1 MDAEEGGS
9 AHLLREL
16 APRQAAEALAA
27 LCGIEPQHF
36 TYRGAAPVPGRH
48 GLGPL
53 AARCRIAQLG
63 ARARDLPPD
72 LPPFS
77 AEDVKAY
84 RSAAWLDH
92 LRDYNAGY
100 LAGRPRMLH
109 SPLHHQ
115 PVRIIGEVVN
125 DSHQVHIALHG
136 NELFFFLFVGRLP
149 QGIYYPSR
157 DLFLVLRPNW
167 LHQRDAVFRFLRVFL
182 SEPLRFARFIA
193 RGMAGQLI
201 PGFVVGDRRPGHYLK
216 ESLAYLDAAE
226 AEIVGFQ
233 QRGGLLVLIAD
244 WCAMDPLAVIPALGQ
259 GEVLTLH
266 SATAPLRLL
275 DLGVDQHR
283 VYRTKAH
290 EGPDWLRRRLGIAPN
305 GSAPE
310 AVPRRFRVMLSVDAE
325 RGRVLNQVEAFR
337 FVLRRLGAA
346 CAARGLDLEVAWD
359 GWTVPRQPN
368 ERDLA
373 VMARIEATVA
383 EIIADPAPRI
393 ARQVRIHG
401 RSAFA
406 KVAEIAQCDLVLT
419 TQGTGAL
426 LPSWLL
432 DRPAIVYHVAAMVP
446 NRSDLSEATVV
457 QLDQRAVIE
466 EARDGPAAHGN
477 RFSLALW
484 GLDDALVRAVGDRL
498 GLQREIAA
506 PPAAAHTT
514 MNAGTE

>member
-1 MDAEEGGS
+1 MDAEEVGP
-9 AHLLREL
+9 APLLRDL
-16 APRQAAEALAA
+16 TPRDAAEALAA

-36 TYRGAAPVPGRH
+36 VYRGAAPVAGQH

-53 AARCRIAQLG
+53 AARCRVVQLG
-63 ARARDLPPD
+63 ARDLPAD
-72 LPPFS
+72 LPRFTT
-77 AEDVKAY
+77 EDVKFY

-92 LRDYNAGY
+92 LRDYNASY

-115 PVRIIGEVVN
+115 PVRIIGEFVN
-125 DSHQVHIALHG
+125 DSHQVHLALHG
-136 NELFFFLFVGRLP
+136 GELFFFIFVGRLP
-149 QGIYYPSR
+149 QGVYYPSR

-182 SEPLRFARFIA
+182 AEPLRFARFVA
-193 RGMAGQLI
+193 RGMAGRLL

-216 ESLAYLDAAE
+216 ESLAYLDATE
-226 AEIVGFQ
+226 AELVGFQ
-233 QRGGLLVLIAD
+233 QRGGLLALIAD

-259 GEVLTLH
+259 GEVLILH

-283 VYRTKAH
+283 VYRTKSH
-290 EGPDWLRRRLGIAPN
+290 DGPEWLRRRLGIAPDRRAA
-305 GSAPE
+305 AP
-310 AVPRRFRVMLSVDAE
+310 ARFRVMLSVDAE
-325 RGRVLNQVEAFR
+325 RGRLLNQVEAFR

-346 CAARGLDLEVAWD
+346 CAARGLALEVVWD
-359 GWTVPRQPN
+359 GWTVPRLPN

-383 EIIADPAPRI
+383 EIAADPALRI
-393 ARQVRIHG
+393 ACQVSIFG

-432 DRPAIVYHVAAMVP
+432 DRMTIVYHVAAMVP
-446 NRSDLSEATVV
+446 NRSDLSEATVI

-466 EARDGPAAHGN
+466 EPGEAPARHGS
-477 RFSLALW
+477 RFTLALW
-484 GLDDALVRAVGDRL
+484 GLDDALVRAVGERL
-498 GLQREIAA
+498 GLEREIPA
-506 PPAAAHTT
+506 PPSAAHTT
-514 MNAGTE
+514 MKAGTE